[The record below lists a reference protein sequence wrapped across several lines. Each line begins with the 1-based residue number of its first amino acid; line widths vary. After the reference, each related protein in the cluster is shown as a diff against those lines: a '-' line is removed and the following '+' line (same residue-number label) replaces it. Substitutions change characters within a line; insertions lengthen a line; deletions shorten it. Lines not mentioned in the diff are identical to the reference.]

1 MPPKKLNFEDSMARL
16 EAIVAQLEQGE
27 APLEQSIAL
36 FEEGTKLIA
45 GCSKLLDTAEQKVL
59 KLSKG
64 PDGEP
69 VGEPMESEGAAW
81 TSEQN

>member
-1 MPPKKLNFEDSMARL
+1 MASKKLNFEESMARL
-16 EAIVAQLEQGE
+16 EAIVSQLERGE
-27 APLEQSIAL
+27 VPLEQSIAL

-45 GCSKLLDTAEQKVL
+45 GCSKLLDSAEQKVQ

-69 VGEPMESEGAAW
+69 VGQPFESE
-81 TSEQN
+81 E

>member
-1 MPPKKLNFEDSMARL
+1 MPPKKLNFEQSMARL

-27 APLEQSIAL
+27 APLEQSMAL
-36 FEEGTKLIA
+36 FEEGTRLIA
-45 GCSKLLDTAEQKVL
+45 GCSKLLDDAEQKVW

-69 VGEPMESEGAAW
+69 VREPLEQEGAPW